1 MNGLFGTGAILETD
15 INLLLQIIIV
25 IVLLIGLYG
34 RKRKVKMHT
43 GIMVAA
49 TLAKFATFLAFMG
62 PVFFENLNFFVNFTS
77 QSISYLVHAF
87 TGAITLTLAFG
98 LIISWAI
105 HASNIVPCYRRKRLM
120 DVTVIF
126 WVASVIFGIIGYL
139 LVYVV
144 YV

>member
-1 MNGLFGTGAILETD
+1 MTQMITNSTGFWYPIM
-15 INLLLQIIIV
+15 

-34 RKRKVKMHT
+34 RKRKVKTHT

-49 TLAKFATFLAFMG
+49 TLAKFAIFLAFMG
-62 PVFFENLNFFVNFTS
+62 PVFFENLNFINFTS
-77 QSISYLVHAF
+77 QSIFYIVHAV

-98 LIISWAI
+98 LVISWAI

-144 YV
+144 YL